1 MLLPLNLIYFR
12 AAPGAEGDVNAEG
25 DGERWDV
32 TPKSCCFNI
41 ILPVFS
47 GHNHICK
54 YLALPHQD
62 FDNFVALSV
71 TFSPST
77 LLTTELGDFAFFEKK
92 TLMWLLSLHK
102 HELRCLIKLN
112 SPVNK

>member
-1 MLLPLNLIYFR
+1 MLPLNLIYFR
-12 AAPGAEGDVNAEG
+12 AAPGAEGGVNAEG

-54 YLALPHQD
+54 CLALPDQD
-62 FDNFVALSV
+62 FGNFVALSV
-71 TFSPST
+71 TFSPLHSVNHRA
-77 LLTTELGDFAFFEKK
+77 GRFCFF
-92 TLMWLLSLHK
+92 
-102 HELRCLIKLN
+102 
-112 SPVNK
+112 

>member
-71 TFSPST
+71 TFS
-77 LLTTELGDFAFFEKK
+77 LLHSVNHRAGRFCFF
-92 TLMWLLSLHK
+92 
-102 HELRCLIKLN
+102 
-112 SPVNK
+112 